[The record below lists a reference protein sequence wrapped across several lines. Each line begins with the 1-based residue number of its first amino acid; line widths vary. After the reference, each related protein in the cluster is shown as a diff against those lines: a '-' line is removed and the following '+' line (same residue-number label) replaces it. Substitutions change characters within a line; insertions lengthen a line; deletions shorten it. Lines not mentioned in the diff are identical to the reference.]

1 MTRLNGFIMVLTALM
16 LVNSAQAANSY
27 RSWSEKHSAAKK
39 KLLNVLTDS
48 PKFNEEFCAAAE
60 EEPEAMR
67 EYFEF
72 LAGKGDRNTN
82 DFVDKKGKEAR
93 LIRQCHSKF
102 PERVR
107 SVREWIRDYNDAA
120 LELVAMR
127 DGVKWMCKGG
137 EVPSEKGRDS
147 DVRRDDKDA
156 HDNRDG
162 DKKKKKNKDD

>member
-1 MTRLNGFIMVLTALM
+1 MSRLNGWVLM
-16 LVNSAQAANSY
+16 LVALVIAGSAHAASPY
-27 RSWSEKHSAAKK
+27 RAWSEQHSTAKK
-39 KLLNVLTDS
+39 KLLNILTES
-48 PKFNEEFCAAAE
+48 SKFNDEFCAAAE
-60 EEPEAMR
+60 EEPEVMR

-82 DFVDKKGKEAR
+82 DFVEKKGKEAR

-107 SVREWIRDYNDAA
+107 AVREWIRDYSDAA
-120 LELVAMR
+120 VELVRMR

-137 EVPSEKGRDS
+137 ELVS
-147 DVRRDDKDA
+147 DRRDDRRDDRDDRRE

-162 DKKKKKNKDD
+162 DKKKKKGKDD